1 MVKNDKKH
9 PIAVFDG
16 KYHYLR
22 QDFIVEACEDIS
34 KVMAKDFKRQYE
46 KRNIEDKAANGE
58 DVNVRLE
65 QSICKMNVRNIKGA
79 GKYMSDYFADCVKP
93 IDKSELKK

>member
-1 MVKNDKKH
+1 MARNDKNH

-34 KVMAKDFKRQYE
+34 KVLAKDFKRQYE
-46 KRNIEDKAANGE
+46 RRNIEEKSANGE
-58 DVNVRLE
+58 DVDVRLE
-65 QSICKMNVRNIKGA
+65 RSICNMNVKNIKGT
-79 GKYMSDYFADCVKP
+79 GKYMSDYFANCVKP
-93 IDKSELKK
+93 IDKSKLKK

>member
-34 KVMAKDFKRQYE
+34 KVMAKDFERQYI
-46 KRNIEDKAANGE
+46 KRNITEKSEKGG
-58 DVNVRLE
+58 DVDVRLE
-65 QSICKMNVRNIKGA
+65 QSICKMNVKNIKGA

>member
-1 MVKNDKKH
+1 MAKNDKKH

-22 QDFIVEACEDIS
+22 QDFIVETCEDIT

-46 KRNIEDKAANGE
+46 RRNIEEKSANGE
-58 DVNVRLE
+58 DVDVRLE
-65 QSICKMNVRNIKGA
+65 QSICRMNVKNIKGT
-79 GKYMSDYFADCVKP
+79 GKYMGDYFANCVKP

>member
-16 KYHYLR
+16 KCHYLR

-79 GKYMSDYFADCVKP
+79 CKYMSDYFADCVKP

>member
-22 QDFIVEACEDIS
+22 QDFIVEACEDIAN
-34 KVMAKDFKRQYE
+34 VMAKDFKIQYE
-46 KRNIEDKAANGE
+46 RRNIEEKAANGE

-65 QSICKMNVRNIKGA
+65 KSICKMNVKNIKGA
-79 GKYMSDYFADCVKP
+79 GKYMSDYFANCVKP